1 MAIMWMHASSIN
13 SSSSSTAA
21 NDSSMCKPGAAPPAT
36 AMEVV
41 TEASALPAVVAVASN
56 PHKRPAARHMSH
68 SQALMLHQRTRLS
81 NRRLR
86 VLPMPPLKLVL
97 APTVFMLTNRS
108 NQSRRHQRVS
118 HRRHTMMMELPLLS
132 HRAPGSAMATQQQQQ
147 RQHRRPAP
155 RQPRGD
161 AGAPTGVQHLQRA
174 AASQDGL
181 CAKDQEAVMALSRQC

>member
-1 MAIMWMHASSIN
+1 MAIMWTHASSIN
-13 SSSSSTAA
+13 SSSTAA
-21 NDSSMCKPGAAPPAT
+21 NDSSMCKSGAAPPAT

-41 TEASALPAVVAVASN
+41 TEPSALPAVVAVASN

-81 NRRLR
+81 NHHLR
-86 VLPMPPLKLVL
+86 VLTLPPKLVP

-108 NQSRRHQRVS
+108 SQSRRHQRAS
-118 HRRHTMMMELPLLS
+118 HRRHTMMMGLPLLS
-132 HRAPGSAMATQQQQQ
+132 HRAPGSATAAQQQQQQ
-147 RQHRRPAP
+147 RRHRRPAP
-155 RQPRGD
+155 QQPRGD

-181 CAKDQEAVMALSRQC
+181 CAKDHVAVMALSRQC